1 MTEPRRAAARAAPY
15 GAMMPDAVGW
25 VVLGFG
31 VGLLLAPTLVWV
43 WWRPRLSP
51 GMALALLWPE
61 YVSGILLIAWAWWE
75 LGG

>member
-1 MTEPRRAAARAAPY
+1 MTSE
-15 GAMMPDAVGW
+15 AVGW

-31 VGLLLAPTLVWV
+31 VGLILAPTLVWA
-43 WWRPRLSP
+43 WQRRRLSLR
-51 GMALALLWPE
+51 MALALLWPE